1 MEHEDL
7 DAMEAR
13 LQRWRQQLDELAARA
28 PTLGPAR
35 RGAYERDL
43 AAAERE
49 YHAAEHHL
57 AEARKREALSW
68 EEEDLQAAMVEV
80 FDSIGKR
87 IARLF
92 H

>member
-1 MEHEDL
+1 MAIPRKKSGTGGGGGQEPP
-7 DAMEAR
+7 DA
-13 LQRWRQQLDELAARA
+13 LAARA
-28 PTLGPAR
+28 RTRGPAR